1 MTTPQTHTKG
11 GTTEVWAS
19 LGWNRNVIGMIFAQ
33 WEGLFLCN
41 SGGRRSPQS
50 YGNRLP
56 LSFSQTKYR
65 PSREEARWWR
75 RLPECEKGKEKGGAG
90 DRALGRSVIMLVS

>member
-33 WEGLFLCN
+33 WKGWFLCN
-41 SGGRRSPQS
+41 SGGRRSAESAHTVIGYHCPS
-50 YGNRLP
+50 R
-56 LSFSQTKYR
+56 R
-65 PSREEARWWR
+65 PSTDQVGRKLDGGGGYRSVR
-75 RLPECEKGKEKGGAG
+75 RGKKTE
-90 DRALGRSVIMLVS
+90 ALGIEPWVGLLSC

>member
-11 GTTEVWAS
+11 GTTEVWVS

-33 WEGLFLCN
+33 WKGWFLCN
-41 SGGRRSPQS
+41 SGRTPKETFPAEFAHTVIGYHCPSR
-50 YGNRLP
+50 
-56 LSFSQTKYR
+56 R

-75 RLPECEKGKEKGGAG
+75 RLPEWEKGKENGGAG
-90 DRALGRSVIMLVS
+90 IEPWVGLLSC